1 MVIALTLGPVRVMTS
16 NGEPDVVGQQGD
28 KPGNYP
34 ETVSFGSSSDLKRS
48 STLS

>member
-1 MVIALTLGPVRVMTS
+1 MVIALRLGPVRVMTS

-28 KPGNYP
+28 KPRNYS
-34 ETVSFGSSSDLKRS
+34 ETDSWGSSSDLRRS

>member
-1 MVIALTLGPVRVMTS
+1 MAAYVDQASRSGWNR
-16 NGEPDVVGQQGD
+16 
-28 KPGNYP
+28 NYP